1 MRKMVCRCFGIVIG
15 AGIATVLGLKGMDLW
30 MFTAE
35 TVNTGMAVLSAL
47 LASLAGVIIFAKRSK
62 DSIKIREDI
71 HKQVYYG
78 KDR

>member
-15 AGIATVLGLKGMDLW
+15 AGIATVLGLKGTDLW

-35 TVNTGMAVLSAL
+35 TVNTGMAL
-47 LASLAGVIIFAKRSK
+47 LASLAGVFIFAKRSK